1 MVGSDFINPQETNF
15 EALCRLSRLYMV
27 AVIDFL
33 EDRFGA
39 GAIKMLAFPDFV
51 FKLEDSS
58 KCKSGFKV
66 CKFMVPHRA
75 GLKAVFGNNVVDDL
89 VIS

>member
-33 EDRFGA
+33 EDKFGP
-39 GAIKMLAFPDFV
+39 GAIKMLAFSDFV
-51 FKLEDSS
+51 FKPGDRV
-58 KCKSGFKV
+58 KCKNGIKV
-66 CKFMVPHRA
+66 CDFMDGSPQGGAQGSVREH
-75 GLKAVFGNNVVDDL
+75 GGG
-89 VIS
+89 